1 MQALLRSAFLG
12 VALLALAGCS
22 TSMAADSFGDDGVP
36 TGGTGGSG
44 GATLSLTFSDV
55 GELVVVD
62 PGEVKT
68 LTVVVSPAEPAQ
80 TVRFALIDG
89 PGSVE
94 DAALEPNQ
102 NEVTT
107 DAEGRASVTLT
118 APTVPTSF
126 DVRARVG
133 TIQTTLTI
141 EVSAMGAEM
150 LVVEPS
156 YAGER
161 QVTEWVAEVYDDEET
176 TCAALDGNEEMVPVR
191 SVTVPYGDRIE
202 IADAPVGKKLAVTLR
217 AGYFL
222 SGCSDVEAIVEGQPS
237 NVLVT
242 VTNRP
247 IQFEQSSVRLE
258 LGLLDMEAELDL
270 AMQPVIDAVRDA
282 VLGTASS
289 DTEALLDAMQ
299 EEASESAVC
308 GNNGFTSAR
317 NTYAWDSE
325 LTAAFGAQSATRFR
339 DDLGGWLAA
348 GVSSLATDD
357 TFVGTLSAEPGVV
370 GQANLV
376 LSSVAG
382 FRPGD
387 AGFDRS
393 VSATWTA
400 DASDNVVVGTTLR
413 FNPSAL
419 LVLAAL
425 APARMDEPGATSLAG
440 ALSLRAGRCDT
451 IATTLTA
458 RGQVPGQS
466 CAACALDCTR
476 ELCEGG
482 IARLVAR
489 ASAALDADADRA
501 SLRIA
506 ATGLAV
512 VGEQAELTSLDGSW
526 LGALDAADHTSE
538 LGGELSAVG
547 AYPAP

>member
-22 TSMAADSFGDDGVP
+22 TAMEADSPSDDGVP
-36 TGGTGGSG
+36 SGGSGGSG
-44 GATLSLTFSDV
+44 GAALTLTFSDA
-55 GELVVVD
+55 GRLIVD
-62 PGEVKT
+62 PGAVKI

-89 PGSVE
+89 PDSVE
-94 DAALEPNQ
+94 DAALDPNQ

-107 DAEGRASVTLT
+107 NAEGRASVTLT

-126 DVRARVG
+126 DVRALVG
-133 TIQTTLTI
+133 TIQATLTI
-141 EVSAMGAEM
+141 EVRAVGAEM

-161 QVTEWVAEVYDDEET
+161 RVTEWVAEVYDDEEI
-176 TCAALDGNEEMVPVR
+176 TCAALDVEEMFPVR
-191 SVTVPYGDRIE
+191 SVTVPYGDPIE

-217 AGYFL
+217 AGFFL

-247 IQFEQSSVRLE
+247 IQFEQSSVHLE
-258 LGLLDMEAELDL
+258 LGLLDMEAELDT
-270 AMQPVIDAVRDA
+270 AMQPVIDAARQA
-282 VLGTASS
+282 VLGTAAS
-289 DTEALLDAMQ
+289 DTEALLDAME
-299 EEASESAVC
+299 EEAAASGVC
-308 GNNGFTSAR
+308 GASGFPSAR
-317 NTYAWDSE
+317 SANAWDSE
-325 LTAAFGAQSATRFR
+325 LATAFGAQSASAFR
-339 DDLGGWLAA
+339 DDLGAWLAA
-348 GVSSLATDD
+348 GLPSLATDD
-357 TFVGTLSAEPGVV
+357 AFVGTLAAEPGVV

-382 FRPGD
+382 FRPRD
-387 AGFDRS
+387 AGFERS
-393 VSATWTA
+393 VGATWMA
-400 DASDNVVVGTTLR
+400 DASDNVVVGTTLS

-419 LVLAAL
+419 LVLAAR
-425 APARMDEPGATSLAG
+425 APARMDEPEATSLAG

-451 IATTLTA
+451 IASTLTA

-476 ELCEGG
+476 LLCEGG

-489 ASAALDADADRA
+489 ASAALDADVDRA

-506 ATGLAV
+506 ATGSAV
-512 VGEQAELTSLDGSW
+512 VGEQAELQSLDGSW
-526 LGALDAADHTSE
+526 VGALDAADHTSE
-538 LGGELSAVG
+538 LGGQLSAVG
-547 AYPAP
+547 AYPVP